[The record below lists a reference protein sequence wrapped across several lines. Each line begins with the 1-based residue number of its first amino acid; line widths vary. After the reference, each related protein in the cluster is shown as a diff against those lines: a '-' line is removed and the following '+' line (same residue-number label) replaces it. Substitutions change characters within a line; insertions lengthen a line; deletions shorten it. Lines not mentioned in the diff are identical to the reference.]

1 VAYITFLFVLGVLFG
16 YFIISPLTIHF
27 LGNYSISE
35 SVTNQISLSSY
46 ISSITS
52 VTFATGLLFELPVL
66 VFFLTKAGII
76 TPDFL
81 RKYRRHA
88 FVVILVVAA
97 VITPPDV
104 LSLILVAFPLWLL
117 FELSISVSAK
127 NIRRREKASNS

>member
-1 VAYITFLFVLGVLFG
+1 M
-16 YFIISPLTIHF
+16 
-27 LGNYSISE
+27 
-35 SVTNQISLSSY
+35 
-46 ISSITS
+46 
-52 VTFATGLLFELPVL
+52 L

-127 NIRRREKASNS
+127 NIRRREKASNT

>member
-1 VAYITFLFVLGVLFG
+1 M
-16 YFIISPLTIHF
+16 
-27 LGNYSISE
+27 
-35 SVTNQISLSSY
+35 
-46 ISSITS
+46 
-52 VTFATGLLFELPVL
+52 L

>member
-1 VAYITFLFVLGVLFG
+1 
-16 YFIISPLTIHF
+16 
-27 LGNYSISE
+27 
-35 SVTNQISLSSY
+35 
-46 ISSITS
+46 
-52 VTFATGLLFELPVL
+52 LFELPVL